1 MGKFEEVYSINVNDK
16 TEKKGNLT
24 YLSWTYAW
32 AEFKKVY
39 PLAEYEV
46 VKFNGLPYVKEDG
59 VGVMVYT
66 RVTAEDLTY
75 EMWLPVMNNA
85 NKAIL
90 QPTMTEI
97 NKTIMRCLTKNLAM
111 FGLGLYVY
119 AGEDLPES
127 ADGEDNKQPQS
138 DENIKP
144 IAKPQQSPKKAQKTD
159 ENKTGRETAEKKA
172 FCAKFGI
179 PDYEKTISIYEKRL
193 GNRPFNDWTEEEFLA
208 VEEDIKAIQKRREQQ
223 KKRTVQLSRI
233 EDDDLPFPMED

>member
-66 RVTAEDLTY
+66 KVTAEGLTY

-127 ADGEDNKQPQS
+127 ADGEDNKQSQS
-138 DENIKP
+138 EKNVKP
-144 IAKPQQSPKKAQKTD
+144 IAKPQQSPKTDGNKTD
-159 ENKTGRETAEKKA
+159 GLSAKKKA
-172 FCAKFGI
+172 FCEKFGI
-179 PDYEKTISIYEKRL
+179 SDYEKTISSYEKRL

-223 KKRTVQLSRI
+223 KKRTPQLSRI